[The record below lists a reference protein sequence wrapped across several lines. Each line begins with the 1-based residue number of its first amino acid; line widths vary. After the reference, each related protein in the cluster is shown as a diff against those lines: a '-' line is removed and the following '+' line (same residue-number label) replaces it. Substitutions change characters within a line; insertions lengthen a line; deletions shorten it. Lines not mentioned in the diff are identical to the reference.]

1 MKRRPSGTSLIELI
15 VASAIVM
22 LLMVEVWGLVRA
34 GGRFYLRVRSQSDI
48 QRNSLLALRW
58 ITREIGDGSAI
69 SFREYT
75 TDGTGGQASTVARAG
90 IVFGS
95 PTDESGRVHYDEKGR
110 LQWSSV
116 IGYYI
121 EPSDRTLYRQKLL
134 LSVPQGYPPIIN
146 NDLHSTDKLA
156 TLPAPRVVA
165 RHIESIET
173 VQGPSDILVKLHT
186 RDRDIGYGI
195 TVQTRLEM
203 KN

>member
-1 MKRRPSGTSLIELI
+1 MKRRERGISLIELI
-15 VASAIVM
+15 VASGIVI

-34 GGRFYLRVRSQSDI
+34 GGRFYLRARGQTDI

-58 ITREIGDGSAI
+58 ITKDLSEGSAI

-75 TDGTGGQASTVARAG
+75 TDGTGGQASNVTRAG

-95 PTDESGRVHYDEKGR
+95 PTDDAGRVHYDETGR

-121 EPSDRTLYRQKLL
+121 EPSDRALYRQKLPL
-134 LSVPQGYPPIIN
+134 AAPQNFPPIIN
-146 NDLHSTDKLA
+146 NDSHSTDHLA
-156 TLPAPRVVA
+156 ARPAPRLVA
-165 RHIESIET
+165 RNILSIET
-173 VQGPSDILVKLHT
+173 TQGPSDISVKLHT
-186 RDRDIGYGI
+186 RDQEIGYGI

>member
-1 MKRRPSGTSLIELI
+1 MKPRPSGVSLIELI
-15 VASAIVM
+15 VASAIVI

-58 ITREIGDGSAI
+58 ITKEIGDGSAI

-75 TDGTGGQASTVARAG
+75 TDGAGGQASTVSRAG

-95 PTDESGRVHYDEKGR
+95 PTDASGQVHYDERGR

-121 EPSDRTLYRQKLL
+121 EPSDRILYRQKLL
-134 LSVPQGYPPIIN
+134 LPAPQGYPPIIN
-146 NDLHSTDKLA
+146 NDLHSTDQLA
-156 TLPAPRVVA
+156 TLPAPRLVA
-165 RHIESIET
+165 RHIHSIET

-186 RDRDIGYGI
+186 RDQDIGYGI